1 MEKGDFDK
9 YMEQY
14 EGAKLLFQKIAFVG
28 STGLDS
34 TLTFPVSTSFPPSKK
49 ILFLF
54 YIFNKEMK
62 RIGMKLIVS
71 FPAYSLSCLTVARMQ
86 PRCRGG
92 KESPCQCR
100 RCRRLGFDLWVRK
113 IPWSRK

>member
-1 MEKGDFDK
+1 MEKDDFDK

-14 EGAKLLFQKIAFVG
+14 EGAKLLFQKIAIVG
-28 STGLDS
+28 SIGLDS

-62 RIGMKLIVS
+62 RIGMKWIMS
-71 FPAYSLSCLTVARMQ
+71 FPAYTCLLLDSGQDSSQVEQ
-86 PRCRGG
+86 
-92 KESPCQCR
+92 
-100 RCRRLGFDLWVRK
+100 W
-113 IPWSRK
+113 